1 VTDLNSSPHGMA
13 GTRAIQLPG
22 DQVLRA
28 LQDELIG
35 DIDAAIDRLA
45 FVHADD
51 GIREHLGVLRATLR
65 GQVAAYLEHLAARR
79 AVLSPHTSVMYAEAV
94 GAPGVVAT
102 TVRGLLEAGT
112 LSTEQGKRLMQLVG
126 DRRTLLIVGDRRA
139 GKSTLLN
146 ALFEFVSVDERLVAI
161 DNGGDLPSLRDRS
174 FCVRLGVDDGTDLP
188 ALYARARRMNANRL
202 VVGELRAADV
212 REFFAILA
220 DVPRCAGM
228 TTFRAGS
235 VEEAL
240 QSLPVWFG
248 DAPPRALAVLAQA
261 RPVLVHMRR
270 DGGDLPRLAAIWSV
284 EGTGGGELVL
294 KEIETANPLGKGL
307 LAEV

>member
-1 VTDLNSSPHGMA
+1 VTDLDSSPHGA
-13 GTRAIQLPG
+13 PGSRALQLPG

-28 LQDELIG
+28 LQDELVG
-35 DIDAAIDRLA
+35 DINGAIDRLA

-51 GIREHLGVLRATLR
+51 SVREHLGVLRATLR
-65 GQVAAYLEHLAARR
+65 AQVVAYFEHLVARR

-112 LSTEQGKRLMQLVG
+112 LSIEQGKRLMQLVG
-126 DRRTLLIVGDRRA
+126 DRRTVLVVGARRA

-161 DNGGDLPSLRDRS
+161 ENGAELPALRDRS
-174 FCVRLGVDDGTDLP
+174 FCVRLGADDGTDLP

-202 VVGELRAADV
+202 VIGELRAADV
-212 REFFAILA
+212 REFFALLA
-220 DVPRCAGM
+220 DLPRSAGM
-228 TTFRAGS
+228 ATFRAGT

-240 QSLPVWFG
+240 RSLPVWFG
-248 DAPPRALAVLAQA
+248 GAPPQALEVLARA

-270 DGGDLPRLAAIWSV
+270 DGVDLPRVTAIWSV
-284 EGTGGGELVL
+284 EGIAGDELML
-294 KEIETANPLGKGL
+294 KEVETSTPFGQGL